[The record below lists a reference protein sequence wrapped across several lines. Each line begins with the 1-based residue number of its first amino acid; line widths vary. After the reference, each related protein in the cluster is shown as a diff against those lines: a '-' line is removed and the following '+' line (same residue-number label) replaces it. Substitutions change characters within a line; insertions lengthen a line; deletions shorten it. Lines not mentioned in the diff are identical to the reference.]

1 LPGRITVGVRPE
13 AWRVVSPEVGGLP
26 ITVTVV
32 EELGADAF
40 VYGSS
45 DVAGVPHTVV
55 VRVGG
60 RDSVRKADVTHVTT
74 DPQNVHVFDTET
86 GERISD

>member
-1 LPGRITVGVRPE
+1 
-13 AWRVVSPEVGGLP
+13 VSPEVGGLP